1 MNEQFFRPYTFN
13 NGATIKNRLFM
24 APMTNGQ
31 SHADGRFSEEELNWL
46 AMRAQG
52 GFVAVITA
60 GAAPYEDDLYIEGQ
74 IGAFSDAHED
84 GLRRFSE
91 MVKRE
96 HALPIVQ
103 LMPSGMRAKAKLNR
117 GRQPAAP
124 SVVQLPFPDFEQPR
138 ELSEEEIYAIL
149 DAFVDSA
156 RRVHRAGASGIELH
170 GANGYLFTQF
180 FSLTTNLR
188 KDKWGGSVENRA
200 RLLLEAMRKIRA
212 NLPGDFILGVKILVE
227 DWAKGR
233 GFDIDDGL
241 EMVRMMNDVGFTYL
255 HLSAFDA
262 KGVSWKYPDQKQ
274 TNLSRVRS
282 VLRSDI
288 PLVAGGTLYTPK
300 DVQDALDDGADIV
313 ALGRAAILA
322 PDWPK
327 RAARPDFEI
336 NDFPLTIAE
345 LNALGVSPKFV
356 HALRSDGLSM
366 WKFIKEE

>member
-1 MNEQFFRPYTFN
+1 LM
-13 NGATIKNRLFM
+13 L
-24 APMTNGQ
+24 
-31 SHADGRFSEEELNWL
+31 SW
-46 AMRAQG
+46 
-52 GFVAVITA
+52 TA
-60 GAAPYEDDLYIEGQ
+60 HGECIEPEPPESSCTVLT
-74 IGAFSDAHED
+74 A
-84 GLRRFSE
+84 
-91 MVKRE
+91 
-96 HALPIVQ
+96 
-103 LMPSGMRAKAKLNR
+103 
-117 GRQPAAP
+117 
-124 SVVQLPFPDFEQPR
+124 
-138 ELSEEEIYAIL
+138 
-149 DAFVDSA
+149 
-156 RRVHRAGASGIELH
+156 
-170 GANGYLFTQF
+170 YLFTQF

-255 HLSAFDA
+255 NLSAFDA

-300 DVQDALDDGADIV
+300 DVQDALDDGADMV

-336 NDFPLTIAE
+336 KDFPLTIAE